1 MACEYTS
8 TTAFEVFTDRATLDK
23 ALARVR
29 DAGYERAGY
38 RVFNDRSGRLQVEAD
53 NQGRMN
59 ALKQAYQVEAARAA
73 LKKKG
78 LFVTEKKT
86 ENGKILLTV
95 RA

>member
-8 TTAFEVFTDRATLDK
+8 TSVFERFTDHATLTR
-23 ALARVR
+23 ALQRV
-29 DAGYERAGY
+29 AGKTTGLYVMGL
-38 RVFNDRSGRLQVEAD
+38 RVEGSEQD
-53 NQGRMN
+53 MN
-59 ALKQAYQVEAARAA
+59 RLKQAYQTEAAKAA

-78 LFVTEKKT
+78 FFVSEKKA